1 MVLFA
6 IAGENGDIIDA
17 LLRLAERCFNISK
30 ETDSTYGAT
39 VSSPLTFLRII
50 HQINPLFRGG
60 GKNYFLEKCNVM
72 SCTLVRVEVECKNLV
87 SLILK
92 VYRM

>member
-17 LLRLAERCFNISK
+17 LLCLAERCFNVSK

-50 HQINPLFRGG
+50 HQLHSLFRGG
-60 GKNYFLEKCNVM
+60 GKNYFLEKCNMQCDVM
-72 SCTLVRVEVECKNLV
+72 
-87 SLILK
+87 
-92 VYRM
+92 

>member
-17 LLRLAERCFNISK
+17 LLCLAERCFNVSK

-72 SCTLVRVEVECKNLV
+72 SCTLVRKW
-87 SLILK
+87 SAKIWFH
-92 VYRM
+92 

>member
-1 MVLFA
+1 MATLLMPCC
-6 IAGENGDIIDA
+6 A
-17 LLRLAERCFNISK
+17 LLRLAERCFNVSK

-72 SCTLVRVEVECKNLV
+72 SSCTLVRKW
-87 SLILK
+87 SAKIWFH
-92 VYRM
+92 